1 MGLAAGFQ
9 VFETLPTNLNESFD
23 ARHQVKAPGYVWPAR
38 KLRGENAGSGR
49 LSIAETEPVVVV
61 AVVRVVVVT
70 IGDPAVGCIVVPV
83 AAAQQS
89 PSASISEIR
98 VIRGQNETD
107 STPV

>member
-1 MGLAAGFQ
+1 MELAAEFQ

-23 ARHQVKAPGYVWPAR
+23 AIRQVRALGYVWLTR
-38 KLRGENAGSGR
+38 NLRGENAGSGW

-70 IGDPAVGCIVVPV
+70 IGDPAVSCIVVPV

-89 PSASISEIR
+89 PSRPGLRE
-98 VIRGQNETD
+98 EPF
-107 STPV
+107 STSFAHL